1 VKRLFLLRHAKSS
14 WDDADLADRD
24 RPLAPRGRRAVKV
37 MAGHI
42 RDEKISP
49 SLVLCSP
56 ARRTR
61 ETLEGVAPGGEVQIE
76 DELYGASEADLL
88 ERLQR
93 VPDEIDSV
101 MLIGHNPAIQELAL
115 DLAAGG
121 ERRGDVENKFPTA
134 ALATLTVPDDWQE
147 LRPGSAELVAFVTP
161 KELR

>member
-147 LRPGSAELVAFVTP
+147 LRPGSAELVAFVIP